1 MLDAYIDANEVD
13 SDKNSD
19 PDKIGPGRSL
29 AEFVMAKVAE
39 GTKKGSFSGGG
50 VSLQSFDLSDNF
62 VSTIP
67 VSLQRKCIAQR
78 LESCR
83 KCCLKGYVM
92 DVWGT
97 GASIATPATFISSV
111 EDFVELLPA
120 SVSQQ
125 LTQRSMDPGSLSEIK
140 SLDMTI
146 LEFQVCFYE
155 FLTTLET

>member
-1 MLDAYIDANEVD
+1 MDAYIDTTEGD
-13 SDKNSD
+13 GDKHGD
-19 PDKIGPGRSL
+19 TDRAGPGRSL
-29 AEFVMAKVAE
+29 ADLVMAKVAE

-67 VSLQRKCIAQR
+67 SSLQRKCISQR

-97 GASIATPATFISSV
+97 GASIATPTTFVSSV
-111 EDFVELLPA
+111 EDFLELLPP
-120 SVSQQ
+120 SMSQQ
-125 LTQRSMDPGSLSEIK
+125 LTQRSMDPGSLSGIK
-140 SLDMTI
+140 PLDLTI
-146 LEFQVCFYE
+146 LEFQVCLLLL
-155 FLTTLET
+155 LTT